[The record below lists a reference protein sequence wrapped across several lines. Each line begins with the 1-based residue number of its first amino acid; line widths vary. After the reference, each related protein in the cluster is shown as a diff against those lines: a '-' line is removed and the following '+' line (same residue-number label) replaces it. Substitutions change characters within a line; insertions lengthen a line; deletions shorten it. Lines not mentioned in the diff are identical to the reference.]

1 MPRRQ
6 RLPATRNDLVSIGP
20 EVAPASNPSRP
31 TARHALWLRPADP
44 ELLQGTV
51 LCGRQDLHMIFN
63 AYHCALLGVD
73 GMRRRLFLQMEGN
86 FHRHRTMVGSELDLS
101 GGYWFESSRRSHL

>member
-1 MPRRQ
+1 
-6 RLPATRNDLVSIGP
+6 
-20 EVAPASNPSRP
+20 
-31 TARHALWLRPADP
+31 
-44 ELLQGTV
+44 
-51 LCGRQDLHMIFN
+51 MIFN

-73 GMRRRLFLQMEGN
+73 GMRRRLFLQVEGT